1 LKVVVSLC
9 VFRAISLAT
18 YDVYS
23 ASTCD
28 LCFRGY
34 RIAWVDPILG
44 PTTKWIPGKLGGSR
58 IYVNVVK
65 DTGAPQ
71 KWMEKVKNIR
81 LESSVAGV

>member
-1 LKVVVSLC
+1 VSTSAPSFTANNPEGSLNT
-9 VFRAISLAT
+9 ISL
-18 YDVYS
+18 YLYVYS
-23 ASTCD
+23 ARTCD

-71 KWMEKVKNIR
+71 KWMEKVKQIYD
-81 LESSVAGV
+81 